1 MEENLAVT
9 KPALMGG
16 EVQEFKNFSQYEA
29 NVKHSRN
36 GLASFSLWISII
48 PFSTEPLHK
57 KAPWELIEV
66 SVAPI

>member
-29 NVKHSRN
+29 NVKHSRTSWPYR
-36 GLASFSLWISII
+36 GCFVV
-48 PFSTEPLHK
+48 FVED
-57 KAPWELIEV
+57 
-66 SVAPI
+66 